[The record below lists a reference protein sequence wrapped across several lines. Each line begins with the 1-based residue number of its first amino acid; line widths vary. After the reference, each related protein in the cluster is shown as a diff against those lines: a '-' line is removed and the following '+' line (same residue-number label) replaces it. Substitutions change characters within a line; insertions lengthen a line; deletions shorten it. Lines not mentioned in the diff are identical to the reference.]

1 MRISDWSSD
10 VCSSDLM
17 AEDGLFFDKIAD
29 VHSRTHVPVFA
40 ILLQGAAAITVALS
54 GTYGQILS
62 YVVSVDFIWFGLTG
76 AALFVFRRR
85 DRGETRGFKTP
96 GHPFTTGFFVAAC
109 ALVVIA
115 HVFLH
120 PINSAIGSLILPSGL
135 PACDRQSV

>member
-29 VHSRTHVPVFA
+29 VHSRTHVPVFD

-62 YVVSVDFIWFGLTG
+62 YVVSVDFIWLGLTVE
-76 AALFVFRRR
+76 ALFVFRRR
-85 DRGETRGFKTP
+85 DRAETRGFKTT
-96 GHPFTTGFFVAAC
+96 GHPFTTDLLVAAC
-109 ALVVIA
+109 PLVFFA
-115 HVFLH
+115 TVFSH
-120 PINSAIGSLILPSGL
+120 PTKHAKGSMH
-135 PACDRQSV
+135 

>member
-96 GHPFTTGFFVAAC
+96 GHPFTTGFFVAAF

-115 HVFLH
+115 TVFRDRK
-120 PINSAIGSLILPSGL
+120 SG
-135 PACDRQSV
+135 V